1 MSERVFIGLGTNLG
15 DRQEN
20 LARAR
25 ELLSEKL
32 SLTAVSRIYETEP
45 WGYADQP
52 KFLNQVIAGE
62 TELTPTRLLDFLK
75 RIEKKIGR
83 EQTFRYGPRVIDLD
97 ILFYGDRVVK
107 TKRLEIPHP
116 RIAQR
121 AFVLVPLAE
130 LAPGLVH
137 PVTGKSVEE
146 VKKNTDIQDVYDYKI
161 N

>member
-1 MSERVFIGLGTNLG
+1 M
-15 DRQEN
+15 
-20 LARAR
+20 
-25 ELLSEKL
+25 
-32 SLTAVSRIYETEP
+32 
-45 WGYADQP
+45 
-52 KFLNQVIAGE
+52 
-62 TELTPTRLLDFLK
+62 
-75 RIEKKIGR
+75 GR